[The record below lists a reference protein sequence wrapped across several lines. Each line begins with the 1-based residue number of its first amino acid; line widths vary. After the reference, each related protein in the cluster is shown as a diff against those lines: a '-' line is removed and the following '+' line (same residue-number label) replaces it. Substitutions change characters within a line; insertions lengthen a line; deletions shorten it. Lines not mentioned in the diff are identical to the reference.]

1 MGPPHRETG
10 NPSRRRVVCAGGGG
24 GGALFP
30 EEAEAGPLQSLI
42 KLLEPQTQLGV
53 VDILPPSRHSVL
65 PGCWTTWAQR
75 IKGHNDH

>member
-10 NPSRRRVVCAGGGG
+10 NPSCRRVVCAG

-42 KLLEPQTQLGV
+42 KLLEPQTQGWELGV

>member
-1 MGPPHRETG
+1 MQAGC
-10 NPSRRRVVCAGGGG
+10 VCRG

-42 KLLEPQTQLGV
+42 KLLEPQTQGWELGV